1 MISIISACSRNRVIG
16 IDNNL
21 PWNLSEDLKRFKK
34 ITTGKKVVMGRKTF
48 ESIGRPL
55 PNRTNIILTRDKNY
69 KAEGVLVYNDINCIF
84 ADHDDFIVIGGSE
97 IYNLFINRSD
107 IIELTLIDKDFEG
120 DSYFPELDSRW
131 VEINRESHSNEEFNY
146 YFITY
151 KNVEN

>member
-151 KNVEN
+151 KNVEK